1 MVFIVG
7 FLVGSMVFAD
17 FFPVWGDFYNSDYMG
32 AFRLDQWLGIG
43 LGPTVLI
50 IVLIAV
56 GGTLGMRYIQ
66 DTFWPATEEDPHKDR
81 ITKMQGTLI
90 AVAVVIG
97 FTFAFFPTESFIDD
111 SVETP
116 YYIIPKTTVSQSVSD
131 TLHVESVV
139 ASGNGA

>member
-1 MVFIVG
+1 
-7 FLVGSMVFAD
+7 MVFAD
-17 FFPVWGDFYNSDYMG
+17 FFPVWRDFYNSDYMG

-50 IVLIAV
+50 IVLVAV
-56 GGTLGMRYIQ
+56 AGTLTMRFVQ
-66 DTFWPATEEDPHKDR
+66 NKAWPTTEEDPQKDR
-81 ITKMQGTLI
+81 ITKMQGALI

-116 YYIIPKTTVSQSVSD
+116 YYIIPKTTVSQAVSD
-131 TLHVESVV
+131 ALTLESVV

>member
-1 MVFIVG
+1 
-7 FLVGSMVFAD
+7 MVFAD

-56 GGTLGMRYIQ
+56 AGTLTMRFVQ
-66 DTFWPATEEDPHKDR
+66 NKAWPTTEVDPQQDR
-81 ITKMQGTLI
+81 ITKMQGALI
-90 AVAVVIG
+90 AVAIVIG

-116 YYIIPKTTVSQSVSD
+116 YYIIPKTTVSQAIPD
-131 TLHVESVV
+131 TLTLESVV